1 MWYGPGNYF
10 PWDVDVSTSLNLWNL
25 FVLTQWKKKE
35 KKKIM
40 TLYWHWGIFCSMI
53 NVFLLGR
60 GGCYWASFIK
70 LMQRWHELSSTE
82 IFNWILSHQS
92 LSHSLM
98 ECSWHQT
105 VINCSVPI
113 KKDTLPVSHLA
124 SIFSFT
130 RLGSIKMTGMMKV
143 YL

>member
-1 MWYGPGNYF
+1 MAQAISFHGMWMSVF
-10 PWDVDVSTSLNLWNL
+10 L
-25 FVLTQWKKKE
+25 LTFEIFLSSQSGRRKQK

-40 TLYWHWGIFCSMI
+40 TLYWHWRIFCSMMD
-53 NVFLLGR
+53 VFLLGR

-70 LMQRWHELSSTE
+70 LMQRWHKLSSTE
-82 IFNWILSHQS
+82 IFNWMLSHQS
-92 LSHSLM
+92 LAHSLM
-98 ECSWHQT
+98 ECSWHQSL
-105 VINCSVPI
+105 INCSVPI

>member
-1 MWYGPGNYF
+1 MIWPRQLVSM
-10 PWDVDVSTSLNLWNL
+10 DVGISLNLWNL
-25 FVLTQWKKKE
+25 FVLTKWKKKAKK

-40 TLYWHWGIFCSMI
+40 TLYWHWGIFCSMMD
-53 NVFLLGR
+53 VFLLGR

-70 LMQRWHELSSTE
+70 LMQRWHKLSSTE
-82 IFNWILSHQS
+82 IFNWMLSHQS

-98 ECSWHQT
+98 ECSWHQSL
-105 VINCSVPI
+105 INCSVPI

-130 RLGSIKMTGMMKV
+130 RLGSIQMTGMMKV